1 MTTLALESHYWD
13 SQPHRPACITV
24 RDDAGQLY
32 THEWVHDQSDQEEL
46 QHYKAVRGW
55 IVAHQL
61 PAVHSVV
68 YSARWRT
75 GWRHVVVV
83 IPPEDTPC

>member
-1 MTTLALESHYWD
+1 MATIALESHYWD

-24 RDDAGQLY
+24 RDDTGLLHTY
-32 THEWVHDQSDQEEL
+32 VWDHERAENEEE
-46 QHYKAVRGW
+46 QHFLAVREGLAARG
-55 IVAHQL
+55 VPVDH
-61 PAVHSVV
+61 AVI

-75 GWRHVVVV
+75 GWRHVVV